1 MNKIISI
8 TFLLFTVVGTL
19 AFLNALF
26 IDQHPKQAVIALFM
40 TLWTFLIS
48 IMSDDTNDQRM
59 KDSAFY
65 VFIGSAIAA
74 FGCIISFVI

>member
-8 TFLLFTVVGTL
+8 TFLLFTVVGML

-48 IMSDDTNDQRM
+48 IMSNDTNDQRM
-59 KDSAFY
+59 KDKAFY
-65 VFIGSAIAA
+65 TFIGSAIVAI
-74 FGCIISFVI
+74 FGIICFVI